1 MAKTEPYAALRI
13 KEFNI
18 FLVVRFALI
27 FAWSMQFI
35 VIEWQVYSLTK
46 DPLSLGIIGLMEV
59 VPAVLTS
66 LYAGHVV
73 DQKEKR
79 NLLVKCILAFSA
91 ISFGLFLLTWDRV
104 VGGFDTKWILYGIYF
119 LVFVGGFVRAFIGP
133 TVFSLVALIVP
144 KKLYPNAATWSS
156 STWQMAAV
164 LGPALAGFSIH
175 WIGVHW
181 SMCLIFVVVLI
192 GLVALL
198 NIPPKP
204 IMNPKIG
211 EPIGQSLKEGLSFVF
226 GNKAILGALSLDMIA
241 VLFGGA
247 VALLPV
253 FAQDILK
260 VGSQGFGIL
269 RAAPAV
275 GALVTMMIT
284 AYIPLSRKAGIKLLG
299 AVFGFGLCII
309 AFGLSTIFW
318 ISLAALF
325 LSGVFDGV
333 SVVIRQT
340 ILQLKTPDHMR
351 GRVSS
356 VNSIFVG
363 SSNELG
369 AFESGLTA
377 KLMGTVTA
385 VVFGGSMTLL
395 TVITTAFVSPTFRKL
410 DLTKDMED
418 HDKD

>member
-156 STWQMAAV
+156 SVERACRSGDWARPFPAAATPPGWPGAD
-164 LGPALAGFSIH
+164 LRPRADLR
-175 WIGVHW
+175 VH
-181 SMCLIFVVVLI
+181 
-192 GLVALL
+192 
-198 NIPPKP
+198 
-204 IMNPKIG
+204 
-211 EPIGQSLKEGLSFVF
+211 
-226 GNKAILGALSLDMIA
+226 
-241 VLFGGA
+241 
-247 VALLPV
+247 LP
-253 FAQDILK
+253 
-260 VGSQGFGIL
+260 G
-269 RAAPAV
+269 
-275 GALVTMMIT
+275 
-284 AYIPLSRKAGIKLLG
+284 
-299 AVFGFGLCII
+299 
-309 AFGLSTIFW
+309 
-318 ISLAALF
+318 
-325 LSGVFDGV
+325 
-333 SVVIRQT
+333 
-340 ILQLKTPDHMR
+340 
-351 GRVSS
+351 
-356 VNSIFVG
+356 
-363 SSNELG
+363 
-369 AFESGLTA
+369 
-377 KLMGTVTA
+377 
-385 VVFGGSMTLL
+385 
-395 TVITTAFVSPTFRKL
+395 
-410 DLTKDMED
+410 
-418 HDKD
+418 